1 MSEVQTSDTAS
12 TGFDRP
18 LLSASEV
25 AELFG
30 VHPSTIRRLA
40 REGRV
45 PSYCVG
51 SAPRFVLEEVAA
63 YFRRDPVVDS
73 AALAS
78 PNRSRPSTRPPGS
91 LERARLR
98 AELFD

>member
-1 MSEVQTSDTAS
+1 MSDVHPGGVRPE
-12 TGFDRP
+12 GFEGP
-18 LLSASEV
+18 LLSAVEV

-40 REGRV
+40 RECRV

-51 SAPRFVLEEVAA
+51 SAPRFALEEVAA
-63 YFRRDPVVDS
+63 YFRREISREDQPP
-73 AALAS
+73 AAS
-78 PNRSRPSTRPPGS
+78 NTTRPPS
-91 LERARLR
+91 HRSKALERDRLR

>member
-1 MSEVQTSDTAS
+1 MSDIQNGDMSS
-12 TGFDRP
+12 TRFDQP
-18 LLSASEV
+18 LLSAGEV

-40 REGRV
+40 RECRV

-51 SAPRFVLEEVAA
+51 SAPRFVLDEVAA
-63 YFRRDPVVDS
+63 YFRRDT
-73 AALAS
+73 AA
-78 PNRSRPSTRPPGS
+78 NRSAIQTSDRSRIFTSPRSF
-91 LERARLR
+91 ERDRLR